1 MMSFEERQ
9 QEVSTGQ
16 EELMT
21 EEDAARYLRI
31 PPARLRELVTQGEI
45 HLVTVQ
51 KPEGIELMYFR
62 GEVLRLKEQLRGQ
75 GSKSGMEEWP
85 DMIGE

>member
-16 EELMT
+16 EELMA
-21 EEDAARYLRI
+21 EEDAARYLGVT
-31 PPARLRELVTQGEI
+31 PARLRELVTQGVL
-45 HLVTVQ
+45 HVAMVQ
-51 KPEGIELMYFR
+51 GPEGIEPMYLTS
-62 GEVLRLKEQLRGQ
+62 EVLQLKERLRGQ
-75 GSKSGMEEWP
+75 ESKPEAEEWP